1 MQSLK
6 ALRWKESSPLFLF
19 HREQTPAPRTS
30 MSPKGQTQTI
40 ANQGRER
47 RQRNWKN
54 SQEATEQPWRRTLV
68 LPQGTHVTAFLYN
81 LKPPVEWKMSS
92 FFIPD
97 QRKQRSSSR
106 RPPKAR
112 LKEPQTF
119 IRLPK
124 TRLKEYSPCTYPN
137 LISNLTLQL
146 LL

>member
-1 MQSLK
+1 MEGKQSPVPFSQGTDSNPQDFRESQRADSKNCLSGKGGK
-6 ALRWKESSPLFLF
+6 AKKLE
-19 HREQTPAPRTS
+19 
-30 MSPKGQTQTI
+30 
-40 ANQGRER
+40 
-47 RQRNWKN
+47 
-54 SQEATEQPWRRTLV
+54 EQPGGNRATLEED
-68 LPQGTHVTAFLYN
+68 PGSASRDTCNSISIQ

-124 TRLKEYSPCTYPN
+124 TRLKEYSPCTYTN